1 LSPNHS
7 LQTHKARH
15 FHADSVRSQQSPIKG
30 ICRATAPGQARH
42 HDLEKF
48 EDQEESR
55 DAGVTVEVHH
65 ATLDRGEK
73 RRAPLLAFLAHELA
87 PREGRG
93 LAVARIAAGCTITVA
108 IAMVYRIPLA
118 AYMAYIVFLASKDDI
133 AGTARMAVAASLA
146 ITVGVIFSLGLA
158 QISLGDPAIRLPA
171 MALTTFLAMFSAR
184 TFALGPISF
193 LAGFIVVTM
202 QSVVDQVPNPEAFT
216 RLTLWLWVVVVVPVA
231 VTMLINLLFGPA
243 ASVVAERGV
252 KKVLTDLGAAL
263 ASGEIAG
270 RLGEWRA
277 ILVPL
282 AEKSRNPPA
291 VHRLLD
297 ALIIL
302 ETYPDP
308 MPLRER
314 TRLSSLVRGCLGAL
328 ERRNLVT
335 EVPPEAES
343 TPEALAAT
351 RAFAELQREF
361 SRTRAPQPAH
371 TVQKRRQLFVPDA
384 LSNPAHWQF
393 ALKTTIA
400 IMIVYGVYTMLDWPG
415 LLTSI
420 VTVFFVALGSVG
432 ETVHKLTLRIS
443 GAIIGGLIAGLS
455 IVFILPHFTDIG
467 QLCMLTAV
475 VVLFAGWVS
484 TSSERLSYAGMQIA
498 LAFFM
503 GLLQTY
509 SPATDLTVLR
519 DRVVGILLGNVVMTL
534 VFSVLWP
541 ESAITRLRG
550 ALADALR
557 SLAAFLRS
565 PQNAETNRQHTI
577 EALAR
582 AENFEALSQFE
593 IEMLPRQ
600 THLPELRSIERLAGA
615 AFVAGS
621 EPLARDVDAQAVAS
635 LGDWLDRVAHA
646 TAEDSALPSAAEAAT
661 TAKSGTAAQVAVSK
675 LSIETE
681 RVASSV
687 Q

>member
-1 LSPNHS
+1 MAPL
-7 LQTHKARH
+7 ARH
-15 FHADSVRSQQSPIKG
+15 
-30 ICRATAPGQARH
+30 
-42 HDLEKF
+42 
-48 EDQEESR
+48 
-55 DAGVTVEVHH
+55 VE
-65 ATLDRGEK
+65 
-73 RRAPLLAFLAHELA
+73 RRTPFLAFLAQELA

-93 LAVARIAAGCTITVA
+93 LAVARIAAACTITVA
-108 IAMVYRIPLA
+108 IAMVFRIPLA
-118 AYMAYIVFLASKDDI
+118 AYMAYMVFLTSKDDI
-133 AGTARMAVAASLA
+133 AGTARMAVAGSLA
-146 ITVGVIFSLGLA
+146 ITLAVIFSLGLA
-158 QISLGDPAIRLPA
+158 HFSMGDPAIRLPA

-193 LAGFIVVTM
+193 LAGFVVVTM
-202 QSVVDQVPNPEAFT
+202 QSVVDEVPNPEVFT
-216 RLTLWLWVVVVVPVA
+216 RTTLWLWVVVVVPVA

-243 ASVVAERGV
+243 ASAVAERGV
-252 KKVLTDLGAAL
+252 WKVLTDLEAAL
-263 ASGEIAG
+263 TSGEIAG

-282 AEKSRNPPA
+282 VEKSRNPPA
-291 VHRLLD
+291 TRRLLD

-302 ETYPDP
+302 EAYPDP
-308 MPLRER
+308 IPPRER
-314 TRLSSLVRGCLGAL
+314 TRLSYLVRGCLGAL

-335 EVPPEAES
+335 EAPPETES

-351 RAFAELQREF
+351 DAFAELQREF
-361 SRTRAPQPAH
+361 SRTPAPHAH
-371 TVQKRRQLFVPDA
+371 TEQKPRQLFVPDA

-393 ALKTTIA
+393 ALKTTLA
-400 IMIVYGVYTMLDWPG
+400 IMIVYSVYTMLNWPG

-455 IVFILPHFTDIG
+455 IVFVLPHFTDIG

-475 VVLFAGWVS
+475 IALFAGWVT

-503 GLLQTY
+503 GMLQTY

-541 ESAITRLRG
+541 ESAITRLRS

-557 SLAAFLRS
+557 SIAALLKS
-565 PQNAETNRQHTI
+565 PRDAATNRQHTV

-582 AENFEALSQFE
+582 ADNFEGLSRFE
-593 IEMLPRQ
+593 MQMLPRQ
-600 THLPELRSIERLAGA
+600 THLPDLHGIERLAGA
-615 AFVAGS
+615 AFVAAS
-621 EPLARDVDAQAVAS
+621 DPLARDVDAQAVAS
-635 LGDWLDRVAHA
+635 LSDWLDRAAHA
-646 TAEDSALPSAAEAAT
+646 TAGGSALPSVAENATAAE
-661 TAKSGTAAQVAVSK
+661 SGTAAQVAVSK
-675 LSIETE
+675 LNIETE
-681 RVASSV
+681 HVAKSA

>member
-1 LSPNHS
+1 M
-7 LQTHKARH
+7 
-15 FHADSVRSQQSPIKG
+15 
-30 ICRATAPGQARH
+30 
-42 HDLEKF
+42 
-48 EDQEESR
+48 
-55 DAGVTVEVHH
+55 
-65 ATLDRGEK
+65 ATLNRGVE
-73 RRAPLLAFLAHELA
+73 RRTPFLSFLAQELA

-108 IAMVYRIPLA
+108 IAMVFRIPLA
-118 AYMAYIVFLASKDDI
+118 AYMAYMVFLASKDDI
-133 AGTARMAVAASLA
+133 AGTARMTVAASLA
-146 ITVGVIFSLGLA
+146 ITLGVIFSLGLA

-202 QSVVDQVPNPEAFT
+202 QSVVDQMPNPEAFT

-231 VTMLINLLFGPA
+231 VNMLINLLFGPA
-243 ASVVAERGV
+243 ASAVADRSV
-252 KKVLTDLGAAL
+252 KKVLTDLEAAL
-263 ASGEIAG
+263 VGGEIAG

-282 AEKSRNPPA
+282 AGQSRNPPA
-291 VHRLLD
+291 IHRFLD

-302 ETYPDP
+302 EACPDP
-308 MPLRER
+308 IPPRDR

-335 EVPPEAES
+335 EAPPETES

-351 RAFAELQREF
+351 RAFAELQRGL
-361 SRTRAPQPAH
+361 SRTQAPQPAH
-371 TVQKRRQLFVPDA
+371 TEQKRPKLFVPDA

-400 IMIVYGVYTMLDWPG
+400 IMIVYSVYTMLDWPG

-443 GAIIGGLIAGLS
+443 GAIIGGLIAGVS

-467 QLCMLTAV
+467 QLCVLTAV
-475 VVLFAGWVS
+475 VVLFAAWVS

-519 DRVVGILLGNVVMTL
+519 DRIVGILLGNVVMTL

-541 ESAITRLRG
+541 ESTMTRLRG
-550 ALADALR
+550 ALADSLR
-557 SLAAFLRS
+557 SIAALLRS
-565 PQNAETNRQHTI
+565 PQNSVADRQHTV

-582 AENFEALSQFE
+582 ADNFEALSRFE
-593 IEMLPRQ
+593 TEMLPRQ
-600 THLPELRSIERLAGA
+600 LYLPDLSGINRLAGA
-615 AFVAGS
+615 AFVATS
-621 EPLARDVDAQAVAS
+621 DPLARDVDAQAVAS
-635 LGDWLDRVAHA
+635 LGDWLDRAAHAAAEGSALPTIAKVAA
-646 TAEDSALPSAAEAAT
+646 TAEAR
-661 TAKSGTAAQVAVSK
+661 TAAQTAVLHLQIATEHVATAARQP
-675 LSIETE
+675 LTTQ
-681 RVASSV
+681 A
-687 Q
+687 